1 MKKIIFNCFT
11 GFILTWTVAG
21 YSQNSNIT
29 AKINTNS
36 SLEKTIV
43 SSDQLGIKA
52 TENSTS
58 VSINEI
64 NTKAVRN
71 FDKEFKNATA
81 VKWIKTS
88 NGLFAAHFVSDGI
101 QNLVCYNKK
110 GNYQCMLRYYK
121 EEKLPSEVRHLVKSS
136 YYDFD
141 IYLVTEVDINGK
153 VAYVVKMEDKTSWK
167 TIKVVDGEM
176 ETMEEYIK
184 SK

>member
-1 MKKIIFNCFT
+1 MKKIILNCFT
-11 GFILTWTVAG
+11 GLILTWTVTG
-21 YSQNSNIT
+21 YSQNSNTTEFI
-29 AKINTNS
+29 A
-36 SLEKTIV
+36 
-43 SSDQLGIKA
+43 SSDELGIKA

-58 VSINEI
+58 ASMNEI

-71 FDKEFKNATA
+71 FGKEFKNVTA

-88 NGLFAAHFVSDGI
+88 NGLFAAHFVSDDI

-141 IYLVTEVDINGK
+141 IYLVTEVHINGK
-153 VAYVVKMEDKTSWK
+153 IAYVVKMEDKTSWK

-176 ETMEEYIK
+176 DDYGRIHK
-184 SK
+184 K